1 MTAMS
6 KALGAVVVGVTLLG
20 QTGASQVPPRSQF
33 LAARASEQVSFVQ
46 TRSIKDV
53 KDVSGDLKDAEE
65 AAAEAD
71 KAVGME
77 TAETKVAE
85 TDDGTEVH
93 VKSLD
98 EVNDAAAEAAVVL
111 KVDDM
116 NKAEVNSAVDEAN
129 KALDSDASDAAEA
142 EEAQEAE
149 QDLDDKAMATPAL
162 VHDDD
167 KVNAETG
174 EALAEADDE
183 LDSGKEAERQS
194 IRDGALSFVQKTAK
208 RDIADDMGVEFMVD
222 NAEDADVEE
231 DSEERDAEE
240 DAQQDVEQDDEVE
253 QDDSQDVDADADED
267 AEQDVDADAEQDGE
281 EVQDDAEVQDAAEE
295 DASETVEEEEPEFND
310 ERPEME
316 DDESA

>member
-6 KALGAVVVGVTLLG
+6 KVLGAVVVGMTLLG

-46 TRSIKDV
+46 THSIKDI

-71 KAVGME
+71 KAVGTQ

-98 EVNDAAAEAAVVL
+98 EVKDAAAEAAVVL

-116 NKAEVNSAVDEAN
+116 NKAEVNNAVDEAN

-149 QDLDDKAMATPAL
+149 QDMDDKAMATPAL
-162 VHDDD
+162 VHDED
-167 KVNAETG
+167 KVNAETD

-183 LDSGKEAERQS
+183 LDSGKEAERQN
-194 IRDGALSFVQKTAK
+194 IRDGAISFVQKTAK

-222 NAEDADVEE
+222 NAEDADVEAEE

-253 QDDSQDVDADADED
+253 QGDSQDVDADADED
-267 AEQDVDADAEQDGE
+267 AEEDVDADAEQDGE
-281 EVQDDAEVQDAAEE
+281 EVQDDAEE
-295 DASETVEEEEPEFND
+295 DASEAVEEEEPEFND